1 MDVFFL
7 LTVNLF
13 NIRQKTMYK
22 KNLKFLVMS
31 KDMAKSLV
39 AAALMVAFSTP
50 VAANTAT
57 GSRSA
62 SGAFSKQADGIVMRT
77 GADGSN
83 NWGAMQGV
91 KGLEDLIGKTEA
103 EIKNAALTP
112 GSTLSD
118 AEPDKVFFLYN
129 VKTGKFLNAGG
140 YWGTHVSLKDYPLS
154 LWAET
159 HTYKL
164 PSSSTTQTLI
174 DFIQNMETGQ
184 GKYLGWVG
192 KDGGTGT
199 DDGVF
204 IDRHQDE
211 NTHYGWVFEPL
222 KNDTQNTYKIYT
234 YATNKPYSTL
244 IAKSTKYYLCANGDE
259 TDQDKNCG
267 AFSESYIESKNYDAY
282 STWRVLSMKQIYD
295 LITEQSSDNMTS
307 ALDLSYRLDCPGFS
321 RGDKDIK
328 EKWKLSTFAT
338 GTNAT
343 GTKGGW
349 RFGLEK
355 LHNTEKTLTGSG
367 GSGES
372 TDLDKYDFNGLSSSN
387 PYTFDKI
394 TYTGK
399 EDYERRLGKYF
410 CADAKNLRGVIYQ
423 DVDIKAPGSYIIECK
438 GYSTTKKAKI
448 FATWLDKEGKE
459 DKASLHQNVLN
470 QVSYMP
476 KTEQVLLHVNEQNMD
491 YAGKNFYGQRKY
503 INTVLVQVPDITP
516 KPSDGNYGTI
526 RFGLIIGDNQ
536 DDTDVH
542 DVKNE
547 WTVFDDFRLLYASD
561 DNGVDLILDEDRDNL
576 SYLKDCDITYKN
588 RVLHLNKTFTKDK
601 WNSFVLPVSLKRDQF
616 RQAFGANA
624 RLAKLSGL
632 TSSEIQFKTIDMDG
646 MADNVDVLDAYT
658 PYIIFPTKIHD
669 TDKTKVSPA
678 YKASLT
684 KRNGESTPV
693 VIKANHY
700 DIPNVTFKTDDA
712 NKNDLSQMNTDT
724 WVSDVTTTVENSNGS
739 MKAYGTF
746 ARTFGQNVTQNV
758 TDEKADD
765 YGVYKFT
772 DHYIISKR
780 DDLKGSYFFDK
791 GNLYYSSER
800 VRGLR
805 GFSCWFKPVNS
816 SSATT
821 KLNLYIDG
829 VANGTTGI
837 DDVAFGDE
845 EPIGKAAKGIYNMN
859 GQLVSNGSDTTN
871 LPAGMYIVNGK
882 KCVVK

>member
-1 MDVFFL
+1 
-7 LTVNLF
+7 
-13 NIRQKTMYK
+13 
-22 KNLKFLVMS
+22 MS

-62 SGAFSKQADGIVMRT
+62 SGAFSKQDDGIVMRT
-77 GADGSN
+77 GAGGSDIV
-83 NWGAMQGV
+83 GGMQGA
-91 KGLEDLIGKTEA
+91 IGIEYLDGKSEA
-103 EIKNAALTP
+103 EIKAAAVPT

-118 AEPDKVFFLYN
+118 ADPNKVFFLYN

-159 HTYKL
+159 KDYTF
-164 PSSSTTQTLI
+164 STSLFNTTTKNLI
-174 DFIQNMETGQ
+174 DFVQNLETGV
-184 GKYLGWVG
+184 GKYLGWMSG
-192 KDGGTGT
+192 SDT
-199 DDGVF
+199 DEGVF
-204 IDRHQDE
+204 IDRKQDE
-211 NTHYGWVFEPL
+211 KTHYGWVFEPQ
-222 KNDTQNTYKIYT
+222 NDGKNTYKIYT
-234 YATNKPYSTL
+234 YATYAPSSST
-244 IAKSTKYYLCANGDE
+244 TKYYLCANKGDI
-259 TDQDKNCG
+259 DQDKNCG
-267 AFSESYIESKNYDAY
+267 AFSESYIKTEKLTGYD
-282 STWRVLSMKQIYD
+282 TWRVLTMAQISA
-295 LITEQSSDNMTS
+295 LLEANSDYMTS

-321 RGDKDIK
+321 RGNKDIQN
-328 EKWKLSTFAT
+328 WKVRNFST
-338 GTNAT
+338 GTN
-343 GTKGGW
+343 GEW

-355 LHNTEKTLTGSG
+355 LYNTHNTLTGT
-367 GSGES
+367 GES
-372 TDLDKYDFNGLSSSN
+372 TKMNEYDKNNLSYST
-387 PYTFDKI
+387 PYTFDGK
-394 TYTGK
+394 TYT
-399 EDYERRLGKYF
+399 ELENYQRHLGKYF

-423 DVDIKAPGSYIIECK
+423 DVDIKAPGSYLIECK
-438 GYSTTKKAKI
+438 GYSTTTKAKI
-448 FATWLDKEGKE
+448 FASWLDKDGNE
-459 DKASLHQNVLN
+459 DKALLHQNVLN

-476 KTEQVLLHVNEQNMD
+476 EAEREKLHVTEQNMD

-503 INTVLVQVPDITP
+503 INTVLVQVPDT
-516 KPSDGNYGTI
+516 KPSDGNYGKI

-536 DDTDVH
+536 EDTDVH

-561 DNGVDLILDEDRDNL
+561 DKRADLILDEDRDNL
-576 SYLKDCDITYKN
+576 DYLKDCSNTYKN
-588 RVLHLNKTFTKDK
+588 KVLHLNKTFTKDK

-632 TSSEIQFKTIDMDG
+632 TSSEIQFETIDMDG

-678 YKASLT
+678 YKAKLT
-684 KRNGESTPV
+684 STKGESGTQDV

-724 WVSDVTTTVENSNGS
+724 WVSDVTTTVGNSNGS

-837 DDVAFGDE
+837 DEVAFGDE
-845 EPIGKAAKGIYNMN
+845 EPTGKAAKGIYNMN

-882 KCVVK
+882 KCVVR

>member
-1 MDVFFL
+1 
-7 LTVNLF
+7 
-13 NIRQKTMYK
+13 
-22 KNLKFLVMS
+22 MS

-62 SGAFSKQADGIVMRT
+62 SGAFSKQDDGIVMPT
-77 GADGSN
+77 ADDGSN
-83 NWGAMQGV
+83 NRGTMQGV
-91 KGLEDLIGKTEA
+91 KGLEDLEGKTEA
-103 EIKNAALTP
+103 QIINAAVTSDE
-112 GSTLSD
+112 GLSD
-118 AEPDKVFFLYN
+118 ADPTKVFFLYN

-154 LWAET
+154 LWAKKNN
-159 HTYKL
+159 YKL

-234 YATNKPYSTL
+234 YATKKPYSTL

-321 RGDKDIK
+321 RGDKDITV
-328 EKWKLSTFAT
+328 WNVSNFAT
-338 GTNAT
+338 GTN
-343 GTKGGW
+343 GGW

-355 LHNTEKTLTGSG
+355 LHNTHKKLTGSG
-367 GSGES
+367 ELDNYDV
-372 TDLDKYDFNGLSSSN
+372 TDLKSS
-387 PYTFDKI
+387 YTFDGREYKNQ
-394 TYTGK
+394 K
-399 EDYERRLGKYF
+399 EDYERHLGKYF

-423 DVDIKAPGSYIIECK
+423 NVVIKAPGSYIIECK
-438 GYSTTKKAKI
+438 GYSTTTKAKI
-448 FATWLDKEGKE
+448 FASWFDKDGKNE
-459 DKASLHQNVLN
+459 DKSLMHQNVLN
-470 QVSYMP
+470 QVSYMS
-476 KTEQVLLHVNEQNMD
+476 KAEQEELHVSEQNMD
-491 YAGKNFYGQRKY
+491 YAGKNFYGKRKY
-503 INTVLVQVPDITP
+503 INTVLIQVPKD
-516 KPSDGNYGTI
+516 KKQSENNYGVI
-526 RFGLIIGDNQ
+526 RFGLIIGDDQN
-536 DDTDVH
+536 DTKVDAA
-542 DVKNE
+542 NE

-561 DNGVDLILDEDRDNL
+561 DKSADLILDEDRDNL
-576 SYLKDCDITYKN
+576 DYLKDCSNTYKN
-588 RVLHLNKTFTKDK
+588 TVLHLNKTFTKDK
-601 WNSFVLPVSLKRDQF
+601 WNSFVLPVSLNRDQF

-632 TSSEIQFKTIDMDG
+632 TSSEIQFQTVDMDKN
-646 MADNVDVLDAYT
+646 DNAEVLSAYT

-678 YKASLT
+678 YKATLT
-684 KRNGESTPV
+684 KTNGKQQDV

-700 DIPNVTFKTDDA
+700 DIPNVTFKTNNE
-712 NKNDLSQMNTDT
+712 NKNDLSKMHTDT
-724 WVSDVTTTVENSNGS
+724 WVSDVTTTVGNSNGS

-746 ARTFGQNVTQNV
+746 ARTFGTSHTQN
-758 TDEKADD
+758 TTNADADD
-765 YGVYKFT
+765 YGVYKF
-772 DHYIISKR
+772 DDRDIISGR
-780 DDLKGSYFFDK
+780 DDLKGSYFFDQ
-791 GNLYYSSER
+791 GNLYYSSKDR

-805 GFSCWFKPVNS
+805 GFSCWFKPVDNLPS
-816 SSATT
+816 VH

-837 DDVAFGDE
+837 DEVAFGDE
-845 EPIGKAAKGIYNMN
+845 EPTGKAAKGIYNMN
-859 GQLVSNGSDTTN
+859 GQLVSIGSDTTN

-882 KCVVK
+882 KCVVR

>member
-1 MDVFFL
+1 
-7 LTVNLF
+7 
-13 NIRQKTMYK
+13 
-22 KNLKFLVMS
+22 MS

-62 SGAFSKQADGIVMRT
+62 SGAFSKQDDGIVMPT
-77 GADGSN
+77 ADDGSN
-83 NWGAMQGV
+83 NRGTMQGV
-91 KGLEDLIGKTEA
+91 KGLEDLEGKTEA
-103 EIKNAALTP
+103 QIINAAVTSDE
-112 GSTLSD
+112 GLSD
-118 AEPDKVFFLYN
+118 ADPTKVFFLYN

-154 LWAET
+154 LWAKKNN
-159 HTYKL
+159 YKL

-234 YATNKPYSTL
+234 YATKKPYSTL

-321 RGDKDIK
+321 RGDKDITV
-328 EKWKLSTFAT
+328 WNVSNFAT
-338 GTNAT
+338 GTN
-343 GTKGGW
+343 GGW

-355 LHNTEKTLTGSG
+355 LHNTHKKLTGSG
-367 GSGES
+367 ELDNYDV
-372 TDLDKYDFNGLSSSN
+372 TDLKSS
-387 PYTFDKI
+387 YTFDGREYKNQ
-394 TYTGK
+394 K
-399 EDYERRLGKYF
+399 EDYERHLGKYF

-423 DVDIKAPGSYIIECK
+423 NVVIKAPGSYIIECK
-438 GYSTTKKAKI
+438 GYSTTTKAKI
-448 FATWLDKEGKE
+448 FASWFDKDGKNE
-459 DKASLHQNVLN
+459 DKSLMHQNVLN
-470 QVSYMP
+470 QVSYMS
-476 KTEQVLLHVNEQNMD
+476 KAEQEELHVSEQNMD
-491 YAGKNFYGQRKY
+491 YAGKNFYSKRKY
-503 INTVLVQVPDITP
+503 INTVLIQVPKD
-516 KPSDGNYGTI
+516 KKQSENNYGVI
-526 RFGLIIGDNQ
+526 RFGLIIGDDQN
-536 DDTDVH
+536 DTKVDAA
-542 DVKNE
+542 NE

-561 DNGVDLILDEDRDNL
+561 DKSADLILDEDRDNL
-576 SYLKDCDITYKN
+576 DYLKDCSNTYKN
-588 RVLHLNKTFTKDK
+588 TVLHLNKTFTKDK
-601 WNSFVLPVSLKRDQF
+601 WNSFVLPVSLNRDQF

-632 TSSEIQFKTIDMDG
+632 TSSEIQFQTVDMDAKT
-646 MADNVDVLDAYT
+646 MTDNAVVLDAYT
-658 PYIIFPTKIHD
+658 PYIIFPTKIH
-669 TDKTKVSPA
+669 TDETKASPA
-678 YKASLT
+678 YKATLRST
-684 KRNGESTPV
+684 NGESGKEEV
-693 VIKANHY
+693 VVKANHY
-700 DIPNVTFKTDDA
+700 DIPNVTFKTNSD
-712 NKNDLSQMNTDT
+712 NKNDLSNMNTDDKT
-724 WVSDVTTTVENSNGS
+724 WTTKKMYSVGDGTME
-739 MKAYGTF
+739 AHGTF
-746 ARTFGQNVTQNV
+746 VRTFGQNVTQNV
-758 TDEKADD
+758 TDEKAVD
-765 YGVYKFT
+765 YGVYKF
-772 DHYIISKR
+772 DDRKIISGR
-780 DDLKGSYFFDK
+780 DDLMYSYFFDQ
-791 GNLYYSSER
+791 GNLYYSSKR

-805 GFSCWFKPVNS
+805 GFSCWFKPVDS
-816 SSATT
+816 SEPT

-837 DDVAFGDE
+837 DEVAFGDE
-845 EPIGKAAKGIYNMN
+845 EPTGKAAKGIYNMN

>member
-1 MDVFFL
+1 MC
-7 LTVNLF
+7 
-13 NIRQKTMYK
+13 K

-31 KDMAKSLV
+31 KDMAKSLI

-62 SGAFSKQADGIVMRT
+62 SGAFSKQDDGIVMPT
-77 GADGSN
+77 AADGSN
-83 NWGAMQGV
+83 NFGAMQGV
-91 KGLEDLIGKTEA
+91 KGLEDLIGKTED
-103 EIKNAALTP
+103 EIKKAALEP
-112 GSTLSD
+112 DEGLSD
-118 AEPDKVFFLYN
+118 ADQNKVFFLYN

-154 LWAET
+154 LWAKKNN
-159 HTYKL
+159 YKL

-174 DFIQNMETGQ
+174 DFIQNLETGQ

-234 YATNKPYSTL
+234 YATKKPYSTS

-267 AFSESYIESKNYDAY
+267 AFSESYIESNNYDAY

-321 RGDKDIK
+321 RGDKDITVWNVSNFPK
-328 EKWKLSTFAT
+328 
-338 GTNAT
+338 

-355 LHNTEKTLTGSG
+355 LYNTDNTLT

-372 TDLDKYDFNGLSSSN
+372 TDLDNYDVNGLKNS
-387 PYTFDKI
+387 PYTFEGTTYKDK
-394 TYTGK
+394 
-399 EDYERRLGKYF
+399 DNYERHLGKYF

-423 DVDIKAPGSYIIECK
+423 DVVIKAPGSYIIECK
-438 GYSTTKKAKI
+438 GYSTTPKAKI
-448 FATWLDKEGKE
+448 FASWFDKKGGTE
-459 DKASLHQNVLN
+459 DKALLHQNVFN
-470 QVSYMP
+470 QVSYMS
-476 KTEQVLLHVNEQNMD
+476 KAEQEKLHVSEQNMD

-503 INTVLVQVPDITP
+503 INTVLVQVPDT
-516 KPSDGNYGTI
+516 KKQSDGNYGII
-526 RFGLIIGDNQ
+526 RFGLIIGDDQN
-536 DDTDVH
+536 DTKVDAAA
-542 DVKNE
+542 NE

-561 DNGVDLILDEDRDNL
+561 DNGTDLILDEDRDNL
-576 SYLKDCDITYKN
+576 DYLVNCSNTYKN
-588 RVLHLNKTFTKDK
+588 TVLHLNKTFKKDK

-624 RLAKLSGL
+624 RLAKLHAL
-632 TSSEIQFKTIDMDG
+632 TSSEIQFQTVDMDVN
-646 MADNVDVLDAYT
+646 DNAVVLDAYT
-658 PYIIFPTKIHD
+658 PYIIFPTKIH
-669 TDKTKVSPA
+669 TDETKASPA
-678 YKASLT
+678 YKATLRST
-684 KRNGESTPV
+684 NGESGKEEV
-693 VIKANHY
+693 LIKANHY
-700 DIPNVTFKTDDA
+700 DIPNVTFETNDE
-712 NKNDLSQMNTDT
+712 NKNDLSKMDSK
-724 WVSDVTTTVENSNGS
+724 WVSTFTTKVKGTDGS
-739 MKAYGTF
+739 MEAYGTF
-746 ARTFGQNVTQNV
+746 ARTFGQKATQNV

-765 YGVYKFT
+765 YGVYKFK
-772 DHYIISKR
+772 DHNIIDGR
-780 DDLKGSYFFDK
+780 DGLIGCYFFDR
-791 GNLYYSSER
+791 GNLYYSSKDR

-816 SSATT
+816 STPTNT

-837 DDVAFGDE
+837 DEVAFGDE
-845 EPIGKAAKGIYNMN
+845 EPTGKAAKGIFNMN

-882 KCVVK
+882 KCVVR